1 MKNSGRILTFAC
13 SLALAAV
20 ALMVWSLFDPRPIPV
35 VVAMS
40 VGQVLGTLSLLA
52 FVYVVVADWRA
63 HSAGTQTAT
72 ASVAD
77 APHEVPR

>member
-1 MKNSGRILTFAC
+1 MRRNQRILVFAC
-13 SLALAAV
+13 SFALAAV
-20 ALMVWSLFDPRPIPV
+20 GLMVWSLFDPRPIPV

>member
-1 MKNSGRILTFAC
+1 MNRNQRILTFAC
-13 SLALAAV
+13 SFALAAV
-20 ALMVWSLFDPRPIPV
+20 GLMVWSLFDPRPIPV

-63 HSAGTQTAT
+63 QIARLKGEPAV
-72 ASVAD
+72 ASGEEPPKV
-77 APHEVPR
+77 

>member
-1 MKNSGRILTFAC
+1 MI
-13 SLALAAV
+13 
-20 ALMVWSLFDPRPIPV
+20 WSLFDPRPIPV

-63 HSAGTQTAT
+63 QMARPAKVESA
-72 ASVAD
+72 
-77 APHEVPR
+77 

>member
-1 MKNSGRILTFAC
+1 VKHSRRVLAFAC
-13 SLALAAV
+13 WCALLALS
-20 ALMVWSLFDPRPIPV
+20 LMIWSLFDPRPIPV

-63 HSAGTQTAT
+63 QMARPAKVESA
-72 ASVAD
+72 
-77 APHEVPR
+77 

>member
-1 MKNSGRILTFAC
+1 MKNSRRILTFAC
-13 SLALAAV
+13 SFALSAV

-52 FVYVVVADWRA
+52 FVYVIFVDWRA
-63 HSAGTQTAT
+63 HSAGTQTAS
-72 ASVAD
+72 ASLAD
-77 APHEVPR
+77 SPHEVPR